1 MERSPWGRAFGG
13 GDLRKWPMGC
23 RMGEVRFVLGVHARM
38 KRPGPDGVWGELG
51 GRAAGNCQRCRRI
64 GAFCFVRA
72 SVGSRGGHLG
82 QQCAIE
88 KKSGKGCLFFQGDLR
103 F

>member
-1 MERSPWGRAFGG
+1 MERSPWGRAFGE
-13 GDLRKWPMGC
+13 DLRKWPVGC
-23 RMGEVRFVLGVHARM
+23 RMGGARFVLGVHAACDKTRTGRRLGRTGR
-38 KRPGPDGVWGELG
+38 KGGGELSKMPAD
-51 GRAAGNCQRCRRI
+51 RS
-64 GAFCFVRA
+64 FVRA

-88 KKSGKGCLFFQGDLR
+88 KKSGKGCPFFRGDLR